1 MHHVISLYFSVFL
14 FYISFILC
22 MVMLFWRALH
32 IDTARAYGHMRWL
45 STFALTEFT
54 EQHVTQSWPTS
65 GKLLRHALCAPFLF
79 HRATLHSDKAEAA
92 APENLVSNDSNN
104 WSVCESMS
112 THPAELRQGRAW
124 AGCVITEVTASI
136 LAIEDIFVSL
146 TDVQAA
152 TVFSQGNY
160 RWLYQHF
167 LKAKIKLELNLTLF
181 RMYREWIL

>member
-1 MHHVISLYFSVFL
+1 
-14 FYISFILC
+14 
-22 MVMLFWRALH
+22 MLFWRALH

-104 WSVCESMS
+104 WSVCERDVHTSSWTQTGTCMS
-112 THPAELRQGRAW
+112 WLRDHRGDCQHSCHRRHICISDW
-124 AGCVITEVTASI
+124 RPSCYCV
-136 LAIEDIFVSL
+136 
-146 TDVQAA
+146 QP
-152 TVFSQGNY
+152 GNY

-181 RMYREWIL
+181 RMYWEWIL